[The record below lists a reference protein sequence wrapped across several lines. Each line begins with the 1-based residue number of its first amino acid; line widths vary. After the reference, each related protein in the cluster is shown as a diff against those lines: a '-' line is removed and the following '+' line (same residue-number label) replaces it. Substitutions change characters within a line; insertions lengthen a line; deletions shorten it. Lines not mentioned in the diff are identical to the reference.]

1 MNHWRL
7 RSMLAIAGLVATHAA
22 YAAPSDDADDDDAD
36 SASADAAHKGSGP
49 TESAGSAAARADST
63 TKPELKADAAVKPEA
78 ALAEPAPV
86 SKPPLVEVKSRWDA
100 TLYGFVEFDAM
111 HDSTQ
116 GYADSANGNLVAR
129 RGTYAGDRGQTQ
141 ATIKNSRLGLKFGA
155 PTVWSI
161 KPSAVFEMDFFG
173 VQPTDVSQND
183 YYVLG
188 TMRVRHAYM
197 KLETPVVDVLAG
209 QYHDLFGWGG
219 SGMYPN
225 TVAFLGVPGEVYH
238 RNPQLRLSKTL
249 GGKAVSFEVAAAA
262 VRPVMRHSEVPD
274 GEVGAKLS
282 FNGWTGAASQGSGQP
297 QLTPLTIGVSG
308 IGRRFVIPQFIGQ
321 PRNSVSQTGWGFAAN
336 AVIPVIPARDVE
348 DRSNALTFTAEFS
361 KGTGIADLYTG
372 TTGGA
377 KFPELANP
385 GKIQPPL
392 VYPQDVDAGLITFDA
407 DLHAKTYNWTGFVV
421 GAQYYLPI
429 SGGKV
434 WVSGTYSQMT
444 SDNIL
449 LLTPAASWGAV
460 YKSARYFDVNLFV
473 APSPATVIG
482 ASFQATNQTYGDGAT
497 PTNLRAE
504 LAIIFFL

>member
-1 MNHWRL
+1 
-7 RSMLAIAGLVATHAA
+7 MLAIAGVVATHAA
-22 YAAPSDDADDDDAD
+22 YAAPSDAAGDDDDA
-36 SASADAAHKGSGP
+36 A
-49 TESAGSAAARADST
+49 ESAGAAPGGKSSTASVGGGAARTESG
-63 TKPELKADAAVKPEA
+63 TKGELAAKSEA
-78 ALAEPAPV
+78 AGAEPARV
-86 SKPPLVEVKSRWDA
+86 SQAPLDTVKSRWAA

-155 PTVWSI
+155 PTVWGI

-249 GGKAVSFEVAAAA
+249 GGEAVSFEIAAAA

-282 FNGWTGAASQGSGQP
+282 FNGWTGAASSGSGQP
-297 QLTPLTIGVSG
+297 QLTPLTVGVSG
-308 IGRRFVIPQFIGQ
+308 IGRRFAIPQFIGQ
-321 PRNSVSQTGWGFAAN
+321 PRNSVAKTGWGLAAN
-336 AVIPVIPARDVE
+336 AVIPVIPARDME
-348 DRSNALTFTAEFS
+348 DRSNALTFTVEYS

-372 TTGGA
+372 TSGGA

-385 GKIQPPL
+385 GKISPPL
-392 VYPQDVDAGLITFDA
+392 VYPQDVDSGLITFDA
-407 DLHAKTYNWTGFVV
+407 DLNAKTYNWTGFVV

-449 LLTPAASWGAV
+449 LLTPGASWGAV
-460 YKSARYFDVNLFV
+460 YKLARYFDANLFV

-482 ASFQATNQTYGDGAT
+482 ASFQSTNQTYGDGAN

-504 LAIIFFL
+504 LAMIFFL